1 MNTHEQIKELLSAY
15 CDGAVTSQEQQR
27 VDEHLSQCAGCRAE
41 FEALRKVSSVLK
53 HWKDEAVSP
62 DLEQKIYKR
71 LLAGSQGQGG
81 IHMKTEKNFEGPGR
95 IWNFEASRGALVVL
109 TICFVGTLMWTKG
122 WMQKGLQGKFG
133 YGTAALTR
141 QSSEREATDAME
153 RSTQKFSTDIGD
165 VAASKG
171 AANFTQSLAGAGADS
186 REGVKFGSSDS
197 VDPVKQVTSSYGEK
211 VVLNKFYGSDSSVS
225 NSLGHLQVSNG
236 MAQSMTRGEAFQ
248 NRASTTALNSGNSLY
263 SVPAQGRIYPV
274 VPSPRYNRPYI
285 PNLPYSAYFQNYGEN
300 SFVDT
305 KHDHLSTFAIDTD
318 TASYTIARQ
327 YIQRGMLPPP
337 ESVRVEEFVNYF
349 DYRYAAPESET
360 FAVYAEG
367 APSDF
372 SRKDTHILRIGVKGK
387 EIHDFV
393 RKPALLTFVV
403 DVSGSMDMENRLGL
417 IKQSLRILVDKL
429 EAQDKVAIVAY
440 SDNAWVE
447 IAHTS
452 VDNKNEIIYAI
463 ERLHTVGSTSVEQG
477 LRLGYQLASSAF
489 KQGYINRVI
498 LCSDGVANNGV
509 VQAEAI
515 LEQVKQFTDR
525 GIVVTAIGVGMEN
538 YNDVLLEKIGDKGN
552 GKYIHLDSLEEARK
566 VFTNDLTGELQFI
579 AKDVKIQ
586 VDFNQNVVQSYR
598 LLGYENRNVK
608 DSQFRND
615 RVDGGEI
622 GAGHST
628 TALYELKLNGVRPEQ
643 VIATVYIRYK
653 DIDTSEVKE
662 FSAEITARQLTG
674 SFSQTSAS
682 FKLSAAVA
690 VFAEALRFSGWLQDR
705 YADYNKAL
713 RLVQEIQSNYEGDQ
727 KVGELLGL
735 MRQAQYR
742 LTRYHQPHI
751 DRGYQED
758 HRIY

>member
-1 MNTHEQIKELLSAY
+1 MNTHELMKELLSAY
-15 CDGAVTSQEQQR
+15 CDGAVTSEDKQR
-27 VDEHLSQCAGCRAE
+27 VEEHLAQCARCRTE
-41 FEALRKVSSVLK
+41 LEALRKVSSVLK
-53 HWKDEAVSP
+53 HWKDETVSP

-81 IHMKTEKNFEGPGR
+81 MYMKSMSGSAGQKDYWDLKVLQGV
-95 IWNFEASRGALVVL
+95 LVVL
-109 TICFVGTLMWTKG
+109 TIGFLGVLYVKGYMNVGML
-122 WMQKGLQGKFG
+122 GKFRTVG
-133 YGTAALTR
+133 DSSGQQFSGVTNAMARSSQRFNSAVSDLGPS
-141 QSSEREATDAME
+141 QSMDSVSNVFS
-153 RSTQKFSTDIGD
+153 RSDKASGVTFGD
-165 VAASKG
+165 S
-171 AANFTQSLAGAGADS
+171 
-186 REGVKFGSSDS
+186 GSSDA
-197 VDPVKQVTSSYGEK
+197 VKLFTNTDSRASSIE
-211 VVLNKFYGSDSSVS
+211 LNKSYSGVVAAQRE
-225 NSLGHLQVSNG
+225 QVSNG
-236 MAQSMTRGEAFQ
+236 MAMNIFAGASSRSQSV
-248 NRASTTALNSGNSLY
+248 ASQHMYGSTGY
-263 SVPAQGRIYPV
+263 SVPRGRIYPA
-274 VPSPRYNRPYI
+274 VPPPIYNGWYG
-285 PNLPYSAYFQNYGEN
+285 PNVPLRHSTYFQDYGEN
-300 SFVDT
+300 SFVNT
-305 KHDHLSTFAIDTD
+305 KHDHFSTFAIDTD

-337 ESVRVEEFVNYF
+337 ESVRVEEFINYF
-349 DYRYAAPESET
+349 DYRYTAPESDT

-367 APSDF
+367 APSEF
-372 SRKDTHILRIGVKGK
+372 RTDTHVLRIGVKGK

-417 IKQSLRILVDKL
+417 IKQSLRMLVDHL
-429 EAQDKVAIVAY
+429 QAEDKVAIVAY

-452 VDNKNEIIYAI
+452 VEDKDEILNAI
-463 ERLHTVGSTSVEQG
+463 ERLYTRGSTSVEQG

-515 LEQVKQFTDR
+515 LEQVKKFTAR

-566 VFTNDLTGELQFI
+566 VFAQDLTGELQFI

-586 VDFNQNVVQSYR
+586 VDFNQDVVQSYR
-598 LLGYENRNVK
+598 LLGYENRDVK
-608 DSQFRND
+608 DNQFRND

-628 TALYELKLNGVRPEQ
+628 TALYELQLNRFKPDQ

-662 FSAEITARQLTG
+662 FSAPITVRQLDN
-674 SFSQTSAS
+674 SFSQSSAS
-682 FKLSAAVA
+682 FKLSVAAA
-690 VFAEALRFSGWLQDR
+690 VFAEVLRQSHWLQNPYEDFT
-705 YADYNKAL
+705 KAL
-713 RLVQEIQSNYEGDQ
+713 TIVQEIQPTYSDDQ
-727 KVGELLGL
+727 KVGELLRL
-735 MRQAQYR
+735 MQQAQSR
-742 LTRYHQPHI
+742 LIRYPQPHS
-751 DRGYQED
+751 DYEYQGD
-758 HRIY
+758 HRVY